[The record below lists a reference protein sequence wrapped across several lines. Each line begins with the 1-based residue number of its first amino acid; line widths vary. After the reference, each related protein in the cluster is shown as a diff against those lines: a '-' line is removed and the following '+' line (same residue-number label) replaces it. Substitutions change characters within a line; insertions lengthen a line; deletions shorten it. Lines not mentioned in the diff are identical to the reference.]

1 MNVESRLRG
10 FGVAVGRAQG
20 VVDIAK
26 LVCVET
32 KRLFDVD
39 HCVVSL
45 HAASGRPVIT
55 VDDRPDLTDE
65 LRLRSLS
72 ACAWRGDALLSAML
86 ECHAPVCGALLD
98 RVVWLV
104 PIIGSAG
111 VLGSF
116 RCEHS
121 AAISHA
127 IEQELFVIS
136 MLVSVRLAH
145 LGITTVQGPPA
156 VSQLTPRQHE
166 VARLAA
172 RGLTNSEIGEALQIS
187 PNTVKNRL
195 KEVFDRL
202 DVLRRVELVH
212 AIDGHPKSVNVP
224 IGISHDEGFTIACV
238 AGA

>member
-1 MNVESRLRG
+1 MTGESRLRG
-10 FGVAVGRAQG
+10 FGVEVGRAQG
-20 VVDIAK
+20 VVEIAK

-32 KRLFDVD
+32 KRLFDLD
-39 HCVVSL
+39 HCIVSL
-45 HAASGRPVIT
+45 YAASGRPLIT
-55 VDDRPDLTDE
+55 IDNRPDLTDE
-65 LRLRSLS
+65 LRLRSLG

-86 ECHAPVCGALLD
+86 DCHAPVCGALLD
-98 RVVWLV
+98 RVTWLV

-121 AAISHA
+121 PAIAHA
-127 IEQELFVIS
+127 IERELFLIS

-145 LGITTVQGPPA
+145 LGITAVQGPPA

-172 RGLTNSEIGEALQIS
+172 RGLTNGEIGEALQIS

-212 AIDGHPKSVNVP
+212 AFDGLPKCVDVP
-224 IGISHDEGFTIACV
+224 IGISHDGDFTIACV